1 MLSMPKERVNPPSL
15 FPSLQHGF
23 SQIVTVR
30 GGKTVYISGQT
41 AWDANK
47 RIVGGA
53 DLGEQARQ
61 ALRNVRTA
69 VEAVGGT
76 MADVVSLRIYVVNYK
91 PEDAESVGEALRE
104 FFPAEAPPASTWL
117 GVTSLAV
124 RDFLIEIEA
133 IAVVE
138 SPTPS
143 KSLR

>member
-1 MLSMPKERVNPPSL
+1 MLKEHVNPPSL
-15 FPSLQHGF
+15 FPSLQNGF
-23 SQIVTVR
+23 SQIATAQ

-47 RIVGGA
+47 QIVGGM
-53 DLGEQARQ
+53 DLGGQTRQ

-91 PEDAESVGEALRE
+91 PEDARVVGEALRE
-104 FFPAEAPPASTWL
+104 FFPAEAPPTSTWL

-133 IAVVE
+133 IAVVNE
-138 SPTPS
+138 SV
-143 KSLR
+143 